1 MNSMGMGLRSRK
13 WRTAL
18 LIILL
23 TAGLFSFT
31 SVPALGSSGDD
42 PRLDASVAV
51 LSAIVVGAI
60 AYGVWENLPWRQ
72 DQPRLLKGEFYSGLY
87 LGAAITP
94 SQELNYSSG
103 GLVIPTAAAPFSIGS
118 FTASKQK
125 FDTGV
130 MGGVKLGYFCNR
142 YPNFGLEVETSFH
155 PSRVKAQSVSLS
167 PSIQGYNTGLFKQ
180 DNWVNWQMALHLVAR
195 YGFLKDDDV
204 PFGRLQP
211 YLGLGPGMVAM
222 YDKDDSAKNFTIDVM
237 AGVRYM
243 MTKNVAAFLEYKYY
257 HQFSPEMED
266 HEFYLPNSNKVTG
279 TATINSMDTHAIVA
293 GVSYHFH

>member
-1 MNSMGMGLRSRK
+1 MNFRGVGLR
-13 WRTAL
+13 RTKLGTGL
-18 LIILL
+18 LVVLL
-23 TAGLFSFT
+23 TVGLLSSAT
-31 SVPALGSSGDD
+31 TPVWGNSGDD

-51 LSAIVVGAI
+51 LSAIVVSAM
-60 AYGVWENLPWRQ
+60 AYGIWENLPWRQ

-94 SQELNYSSG
+94 SQELNYNNG
-103 GLVIPTAAAPFSIGS
+103 GLIIPTTTNPIGLGPFS
-118 FTASKQK
+118 TSKQK

-130 MGGVKLGYFCNR
+130 MGGIKLGYFCNN

-167 PSIQGYNTGLFKQ
+167 PSIRGFTGGAFKS
-180 DNWVNWQMALHLVAR
+180 DNWVNWQMALHIVGR
-195 YGFLKDDDV
+195 YGFIKDDEV

-211 YLGLGPGMVAM
+211 YLGIGPGMVAM
-222 YDKDDSAKNFTIDVM
+222 YDQTDSAKNFTVDVM

-243 MTKNVAAFLEYKYY
+243 MTKNVAAFLEYKYD
-257 HQFSPEMED
+257 HQFSPEMEAHD
-266 HEFYLPNSNKVTG
+266 FYLPNANKVLG
-279 TATINSMDTHAIVA
+279 TATLSVDTHAIVA